1 MTQITFVAGDLAD
14 KDRLHRV
21 CQESEITRIIHL
33 GALLTPA
40 CQLDPWLGCQ
50 VNVLGSVSVFEY
62 ARLHPDQIRGISF
75 ASSLAVY
82 GPEADDLPRQTG
94 TIDSTQAPSFYG
106 AYKRSLELIAHQY
119 WLHFGIRSLG
129 LRPHVVYGPERTIG
143 LTAGPSLAARAAA
156 TGELCQINY
165 TGLAG
170 YDFVE
175 DVARA
180 FVRGAWEGGACATSR
195 RARKCGAGNRWRLP
209 RDGPGL

>member
-1 MTQITFVAGDLAD
+1 MSERVLVTGGAGFIGSWVLRDLIDHGARPVVYDIQPNDERWQRILGRRMTQITFVAGDLAD

-82 GPEADDLPRQTG
+82 GPEADDLPRQKG
-94 TIDSTQAPSFYG
+94 TIDSTKAPSFYG

-119 WLHFGIRSLG
+119 WLHFGIR
-129 LRPHVVYGPERTIG
+129 
-143 LTAGPSLAARAAA
+143 
-156 TGELCQINY
+156 
-165 TGLAG
+165 
-170 YDFVE
+170 
-175 DVARA
+175 
-180 FVRGAWEGGACATSR
+180 
-195 RARKCGAGNRWRLP
+195 
-209 RDGPGL
+209 